1 MFSPELKKG
10 SLELIVL
17 TLLGER
23 KRVPVSGHLRHLI
36 VARM

>member
-17 TLLGER
+17 TILGEA
-23 KRVPVSGHLRHLI
+23 PDTATTSD
-36 VARM
+36 A